1 MKLPQGLT
9 KALGKAVLSTKAN
22 SPHILFAAGVVSVV
36 GGAVLACRATLK
48 LDEALDDF
56 KDDVH
61 QAKLYEA
68 KRQELMHFDRPQA
81 EMIERRRVAYV
92 YGKHTAKLVILYA
105 PGVGAIVLGIGLL
118 TGSHVQLTKRNAN
131 LAAAYA
137 AVSTAYQNYRERV
150 KAELGEE
157 RERDIYY
164 GVTEQ
169 KDPETKELVKVVGA
183 KPTSPYYKEF
193 NSQNPNYVNDVEANR
208 NFILCQQEYANQ
220 RLKARGYLF
229 LNDAYRSL
237 GLEPTKAGQQVG
249 WLSNGKGDGYVDF
262 GIFAAVNTEYANG
275 WDPVFLLDFNV
286 DGYILSEMKEIEE
299 Y

>member
-9 KALGKAVLSTKAN
+9 KALGKAVMSTKSN

-56 KDDVH
+56 KDEVH
-61 QAKLYEA
+61 MAKLHEA
-68 KRQELMHFDRPQA
+68 KRQELMHFDQPSA
-81 EMIERRRVAYV
+81 ELVERRRVAYV
-92 YGKHTAKLVILYA
+92 YGKHTAKLVVLYA

-118 TGSHVQLTKRNAN
+118 TGSHVQLSKRNAN

-150 KAELGEE
+150 KTELGEE

-169 KDPETKELVKVVGA
+169 KNPETKEIAKVVGA
-183 KPTSPYYKEF
+183 KPASPYFKEF
-193 NSQNPNYVNDVEANR
+193 NSQNPNWVNDIEQNR
-208 NFILCQQEYANQ
+208 NFILCQQQYAND
-220 RLKARGYLF
+220 RLNARGYLF
-229 LNDAYRSL
+229 LNDAYRAL

-249 WLSNGKGDGYVDF
+249 WLKNSNGDGYVDF
-262 GIFAAVNTEYANG
+262 GIFASVNTEYANG

-286 DGYILSEMKEIEE
+286 DGNILVPMREIEE
-299 Y
+299 F